1 MHPNFIL
8 PVNIR
13 KIHEYLYIQVVLEE
27 KEYEMIY
34 LDEFSLSERKYAPY
48 SCAPREE

>member
-1 MHPNFIL
+1 MHPNSIL
-8 PVNIR
+8 PINIR
-13 KIHEYLYIQVVLEE
+13 KIHEFLYIQVVLEE

-48 SCAPREE
+48 SWAPRDK